1 MATPIEVSFELPVS
15 SREGFELVTNKAAL
29 EEVLRQTESIDP
41 KVEILPH
48 SDGSTQ
54 IRISRGFQGEWP
66 SVVSSLVGDVIR
78 VSEIRQWLASSDQQN
93 FSGTL
98 EIKVEG
104 QPVSMAGS
112 IKIFGQGDHCKVAI
126 HANVKANILFVGGTI
141 EKLVQS
147 VMIKGIEAEAD
158 ILRDYLSRN

>member
-15 SREGFELVTNKAAL
+15 SREGFELVTSQAAL

-41 KVEILPH
+41 KVEISPH
-48 SDGSTQ
+48 SDGSIT
-54 IRISRGFQGEWP
+54 IRISRGFEGEWP
-66 SVVSSLVGDVIR
+66 SVVSSLVGEVIR
-78 VSEIRQWLASSDQQN
+78 VNEVRQWLASDDQQN
-93 FSGTL
+93 YSGTL

-126 HANVKANILFVGGTI
+126 HGNVKANILFVGGTI

-147 VMIKGIEAEAD
+147 VMIQGIEAEAE
-158 ILRDYLSRN
+158 ILRDYLSRK